1 MTLWQADFY
10 RRPLQDEAGN
20 SLWELVVCRLEPI
33 AVSYAFCPQA
43 QVSSS
48 WIVEQLRELISRF
61 KERPD
66 RIQVFRP
73 QSLGLI
79 EAACQ
84 VLGIRC
90 EPTRRTPELKQV
102 LQERA
107 KTYPQLV
114 GYTHQAYEPVKLE
127 QSPPAP
133 LPEHLWGEQWRFAA
147 IAASDLEQT
156 FRHRP
161 IPIASMPEELLPL
174 HLQLAST
181 VAIPGVVI
189 DAGRQSMQL
198 ARWLQHGQPY
208 ALQFIPGAPDGLVLE
223 AGLSDRWVLATFE
236 NEEMRTAAQTYQTR
250 QIASQ
255 GLHFL
260 LVQPDDSGRTYTGF
274 WLLQREL

>member
-1 MTLWQADFY
+1 MTWQADFY

-20 SLWELVVCRLEPI
+20 PLWELVVCRLEPI
-33 AVSYAFCPQA
+33 AVSCAFCPQPL
-43 QVSSS
+43 VSSG
-48 WIVEQLRELISRF
+48 WIVEQLRELMATE
-61 KERPD
+61 KPPD

-73 QSLGLI
+73 QAFGLI
-79 EAACQ
+79 ETACQ
-84 VLGIRC
+84 ILGMRC

-107 KTYPQLV
+107 KAYAQLA
-114 GYTHQAYEPVKLE
+114 GYTTQPYEPVKLE
-127 QSPPAP
+127 QAPPVP

-161 IPIASMPEELLPL
+161 IPIASLPPDLLPL

-181 VAIPGVVI
+181 TIIPGVVI
-189 DAGRQSMQL
+189 DGGRQSMQL
-198 ARWLQHGQPY
+198 ARWLHQAQPY

-236 NEEMRTAAQTYQTR
+236 NEEMRAAAQTYQTR

-260 LVQPDDSGRTYTGF
+260 LVQPDDSGRTYSGF
-274 WLLQREL
+274 WLLQRES